1 MNAYVNITRKGGI
14 KSKFIYIEPFK
25 LKAIQSDL
33 QVINEKAENIQ
44 PNNLPISRQIL
55 FYWSSDSMLPKC

>member
-25 LKAIQSDL
+25 LKAIQSDF
-33 QVINEKAENIQ
+33 QVINE
-44 PNNLPISRQIL
+44 
-55 FYWSSDSMLPKC
+55 